1 MVETKVGLRGLVF
14 EQFEGLICYVEIHY
28 DPFIP
33 LTSGSKRSL
42 LLRMMLTLSPTNPK
56 PEEEVMADKQY
67 KQLGCLDVQPSG
79 GCGFQVRAETEA
91 ELMQLV
97 ATHAKQCH
105 KLDSIPPEMAAQ
117 VKAAIKTVPVTV

>member
-1 MVETKVGLRGLVF
+1 
-14 EQFEGLICYVEIHY
+14 
-28 DPFIP
+28 
-33 LTSGSKRSL
+33 
-42 LLRMMLTLSPTNPK
+42 
-56 PEEEVMADKQY
+56 MAAKEY

-105 KLDSIPPEMAAQ
+105 KLESIPQEMIDQ
-117 VKAAIKTVPVTV
+117 VKAAVKTVTVTV

>member
-1 MVETKVGLRGLVF
+1 LFHIINKKEERTMATK
-14 EQFEGLICYVEIHY
+14 
-28 DPFIP
+28 P
-33 LTSGSKRSL
+33 
-42 LLRMMLTLSPTNPK
+42 
-56 PEEEVMADKQY
+56 Y
-67 KQLGCLDVQPSG
+67 KQLGCLDVQPTG
-79 GCGFQVRAETEA
+79 GCGFQVRAETET

>member
-1 MVETKVGLRGLVF
+1 MATK
-14 EQFEGLICYVEIHY
+14 
-28 DPFIP
+28 P
-33 LTSGSKRSL
+33 
-42 LLRMMLTLSPTNPK
+42 
-56 PEEEVMADKQY
+56 Y

-105 KLDSIPPEMAAQ
+105 KLDTIPQEMIEK
-117 VKAAIKTVPVTV
+117 VKAAVRTVDVAV